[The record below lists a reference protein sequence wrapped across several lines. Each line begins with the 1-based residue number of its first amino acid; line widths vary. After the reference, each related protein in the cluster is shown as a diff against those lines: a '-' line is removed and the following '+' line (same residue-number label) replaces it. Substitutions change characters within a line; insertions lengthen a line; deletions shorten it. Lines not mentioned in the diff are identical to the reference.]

1 MKRILASLTAA
12 VLASA
17 SPAISAE
24 VNPAHGQTI
33 DLGALKGVAYYT
45 VQPEGYH
52 VVATVAGEDSKSIRF
67 EANLSDGQSL
77 VVTSSESGTPTKVEL
92 SRRANRVFVESVV
105 AAH

>member
-1 MKRILASLTAA
+1 MKRILASLTA
-12 VLASA
+12 LALMSA

-33 DLGALKGVAYYT
+33 NLGALKGVAYYT
-45 VQPEGYH
+45 VNPEGYH

-77 VVTSSESGTPTKVEL
+77 VVTSSESGTPAKVAL
-92 SRRANRVFVESVV
+92 SRKADRVFVDSVV

>member
-1 MKRILASLTAA
+1 MKRILASLTA
-12 VLASA
+12 LALVSA
-17 SPAISAE
+17 SPAIAAE

-45 VQPEGYH
+45 VQPRGYH

-77 VVTSSESGTPTKVEL
+77 IVTSSDNGTPTQVEL
-92 SRRANRVFVESVV
+92 SRKADRVFVESVV

>member
-1 MKRILASLTAA
+1 MKRILASLTA
-12 VLASA
+12 LALVTA
-17 SPAISAE
+17 SPAVSEE

-45 VQPEGYH
+45 VSPEGFH
-52 VVATVAGEDSKSIRF
+52 VVATVSGEDSKSIRF

-77 VVTSSESGTPTKVEL
+77 VVTSSEIGAPIKVAL
-92 SRRANRVFVESVV
+92 SRKADRVFVERVV